1 MTCGCSDC
9 LQHTAMQREHG
20 SGVSSDIDVLLQH
33 TMQQQQQQ
41 QQQQHT
47 AAHENKHCNGALP
60 LSPPMVN
67 ETRARVLLAAQREG
81 GTGSMLGSSVVG
93 RAAV

>member
-1 MTCGCSDC
+1 
-9 LQHTAMQREHG
+9 LQHTVMDRQHG

-41 QQQQHT
+41 QHHT
-47 AAHENKHCNGALP
+47 AAADENKHCLP
-60 LSPPMVN
+60 LPTAN
-67 ETRARVLLAAQREG
+67 ETRLLAAQREG
-81 GTGSMLGSSVVG
+81 EREGGSGTGTGTGTGSMLGSSVVG